1 MVDELTFAA
10 PILLTAMLAGAVLVA
25 RATRGSGRRLAFGV
39 TAGGA
44 AGLAGALVVALPLD
58 FCTFG
63 PDATTTDRWFGN
75 SLIFAAAYVAARL
88 TATALDPEV
97 KRRRQ
102 RAGDDVSHGIFRGRR
117 ILPWVLLAPTLVIL
131 ALFLYW
137 PALRTIQLSTKLVQ
151 LGAPRTADR
160 CVTNFTE
167 LIGPTSP
174 GMVLGAVIASA
185 VAFFLGSRLERLA
198 HPGESRVAGYLTAGG
213 VAGVLFALTLLW
225 TASYRQ
231 VFVTTLIVSIGTVVG
246 GLAIALAIAVLAY
259 QPVRGGAIYRTLLIW
274 PYAISPP
281 IAGLIFYVMF
291 DPNSGI
297 IRHWLGVAFGITLP
311 NYRQNSSLALLVV
324 ILASIWKTL
333 GYNLLFYIAG
343 LQTVP
348 DDQLE
353 AAMLDGASA
362 WKRFRYV
369 VLPAISPITFFLIVT
384 NLTYAFFETFGT
396 IDYLTAGGPA
406 GATTVAMYEIYEIAI
421 PGRDLGRGA
430 AQSLILFIGVVAL
443 TIWQFRSTGRKV
455 SYGR

>member
-1 MVDELTFAA
+1 MLDELIFAA
-10 PILLTAMLAGAVLVA
+10 PVLLLAMLAGGILVA
-25 RATRGSGRRLAFGV
+25 RDTQGSGRGLGIS
-39 TAGGA
+39 AGAGA
-44 AGLAGALVVALPLD
+44 GAGLAGALVVAAPLD

-63 PDATTTDRWFGN
+63 PTATTTDRWFGN
-75 SLIFAAAYVAARL
+75 ILIFAAAYVAARL
-88 TATALDPEV
+88 TATALDPAA
-97 KRRRQ
+97 RRR
-102 RAGDDVSHGIFRGRR
+102 RMRSGDDVSHGIFRGRPF
-117 ILPWVLLAPTLVIL
+117 LAWVLLSPTLLIL

-137 PALRTIQLSTKLVQ
+137 PALRTIRLSTKLVQ

-174 GMVLGAVIASA
+174 GFVLGAILAAA
-185 VAFFLGSRLERLA
+185 VAFFLGSRLEQRA
-198 HPGESRVAGYLTAGG
+198 RPRESRAAGYLTAGG
-213 VAGVLFALTLLW
+213 VGLVLFALTLLW
-225 TASYRQ
+225 TVSYRQ
-231 VFVTTLIVSIGTVVG
+231 VFITTLVVSVGTVVG

-297 IRHWLGVAFGITLP
+297 VKEWLNTLFGVALP
-311 NYRQNSSLALLVV
+311 NYRQNSGLAVFVV

-353 AAMLDGASA
+353 AAMLDGAGA
-362 WKRFRYV
+362 WKRFRFV

-396 IDYLTAGGPA
+396 IEYLTAGGPA
-406 GATTVAMYEIYEIAI
+406 RATTVAMYEIYQIAI

>member
-1 MVDELTFAA
+1 MGEEFIAAA
-10 PILLTAMLAGAVLVA
+10 PILLFAALTGALLVA
-25 RATRGSGRRLAFGV
+25 RSVRETGRQLTIGAA
-39 TAGGA
+39 AGGV
-44 AGLAGALVVALPLD
+44 AGLAGALVVAAPLD

-63 PDATTTDRWFGN
+63 PTATTTDRWFGN
-75 SLIFAAAYVAARL
+75 TLVLAAAFVAARL
-88 TATALDPEV
+88 TATALDPEA
-97 KRRRQ
+97 RRR
-102 RAGDDVSHGIFRGRR
+102 RSRSGDDVSHGIFRGRPF
-117 ILPWVLLAPTLVIL
+117 LPWVLLAPTLVIL

-137 PALRTIQLSTKLVQ
+137 PAARTITLSTKLVQ

-160 CVTNFTE
+160 CVANFTE
-167 LIGPTSP
+167 LMGPTSP
-174 GMVLGAVIASA
+174 GLVLGTIILAGS
-185 VAFFLGSRLERLA
+185 AFFLGSTLEKRAL
-198 HPGESRVAGYLTAGG
+198 PRESRAAGYLTAGG
-213 VAGVLFALTLLW
+213 VGLVLLALALLW
-225 TASYRQ
+225 TASYQQ
-231 VFVTTLIVSIGTVVG
+231 VFVTTLIVSAGTVIG
-246 GLAIALAIAVLAY
+246 GLVIALAIAVLAY
-259 QPVRGGAIYRTLLIW
+259 QPVRGGAVYRTLLIW

-297 IRHWLGVAFGITLP
+297 IKHWLDLAFGIDLP
-311 NYRQNSSLALLVV
+311 NYRQNSGLALLVV

-353 AAMLDGASA
+353 AAMLDGAGA

-369 VLPAISPITFFLIVT
+369 VLPAVSPITFFLIVT

-396 IDYLTAGGPA
+396 IEYLTAGGPA
-406 GATTVAMYEIYEIAI
+406 RATTVAMYEIFQTAI

>member
-1 MVDELTFAA
+1 M
-10 PILLTAMLAGAVLVA
+10 AMLAGAVLVT
-25 RATRGSGRRLAFGV
+25 RAAQESGRRTGISAL
-39 TAGGA
+39 AGGA
-44 AGLAGALVVALPLD
+44 AGLAGALVVAAPLD

-63 PDATTTDRWFGN
+63 PAATTTDRWFGN
-75 SLIFAAAYVAARL
+75 ALILAAAFVAARL
-88 TATALDPEV
+88 TASAIDPEA
-97 KRRRQ
+97 RRR
-102 RAGDDVSHGIFRGRR
+102 RRSSGDDVSHGVFRGRPF
-117 ILPWVLLAPTLVIL
+117 LPWLLLSPTLIVL

-137 PALRTIQLSTKLVQ
+137 PALRTIRLSTKLVQ

-174 GMVLGAVIASA
+174 GFVLGAVIAAA
-185 VAFFLGSRLERLA
+185 VAFLVGSRLEQRA
-198 HPGESRVAGYLTAGG
+198 HPRESRAAGHLTALG
-213 VAGVLFALTLLW
+213 VGLVLLALTLLW

-297 IRHWLGVAFGITLP
+297 IKHWVGVLLGVALP
-311 NYRQNSSLALLVV
+311 NYRQSSGLALFVV

-348 DDQLE
+348 DDQIE

-362 WKRFRYV
+362 WARFRYV

-406 GATTVAMYEIYEIAI
+406 RATTVAMYEVYQIAI

-430 AQSLILFIGVVAL
+430 AQSLILFVGVVAL